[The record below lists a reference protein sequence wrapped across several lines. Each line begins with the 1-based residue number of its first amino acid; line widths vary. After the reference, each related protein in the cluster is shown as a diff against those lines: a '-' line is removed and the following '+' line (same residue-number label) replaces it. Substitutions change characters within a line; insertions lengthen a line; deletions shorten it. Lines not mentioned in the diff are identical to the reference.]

1 MDINIMIGGEAGQ
14 GLVTVGDLL
23 TKSLVRS
30 SYFVHVYQNYMSRI
44 RGGHNYYCVRTGPKP
59 VNAPVDHVNILVA
72 LNEETVEYHKGQLA
86 DKGLILIDEKNA
98 KGDGLIAVPFG
109 ELAPK
114 PIFENVVAL
123 GVLCSIL
130 GLNQD
135 VPAGLMKQIFKKKGD
150 EIIEQNLKVLADSYT
165 WAASAG
171 IPCDPLSP
179 AEDTG
184 KRLMMNG
191 NEALSLGAMYG
202 GINFCSFY
210 PMTPATSVAQNLISR
225 GEALGVVVEQAED
238 EIAAVNMGIGA
249 SFAGARVLV
258 PTSGGGFA
266 LMTEGVSL
274 AGIMESP
281 IVMVLAQRPGPA
293 TGLPT
298 RTEQADLNLVLYAGH
313 GEFPRA
319 IYTPGTHEEF
329 FRLAYTAVEQTEKW
343 QTPVFV
349 LTDQYFAD
357 SFRAVEPFDLD
368 NLPPI
373 TPLTLS
379 NGEGESYERYAV
391 TDSGVSPRLIPGF
404 GEHLVVTDSDE
415 HSPDGH
421 ITEDF
426 VMRNT
431 MNQKR
436 LRKACG
442 MMQDVVA
449 PTLIG
454 NENPEVLFV
463 CWGTTRGAAE
473 EAAEKLRGQGVNA
486 STLHFSQVWP
496 LNPDQFIHILMGA
509 QKVVCVEGNAT
520 GQFAGLIRRQ
530 TSYHIQTL
538 VLRYDGNPFT
548 ADYILENLAGNAEPV
563 ACVL

>member
-72 LNEETVEYHKGQLA
+72 LNEETVEYHKGQMTEN
-86 DKGLILIDEKNA
+86 GLILIDEKDA
-98 KGDGLIAVPFG
+98 SGDDVIGVPFG
-109 ELAPK
+109 DLAPK
-114 PIFENVVAL
+114 PIFENTVAL

-130 GLNQD
+130 GLDQG
-135 VPAGLMKQIFKKKGD
+135 VPATLMKQIFKKKGD
-150 EIIEQNLKVLADSYT
+150 EVIDQNLKVLADSYK
-165 WAASAG
+165 WAENAG
-171 IPCDPLSP
+171 IQCDPLDP
-179 AEDTG
+179 AENTA

-191 NEALSLGAMYG
+191 NEALALGAMYG

-238 EIAAVNMGIGA
+238 EIAAVNMGLGA

-319 IYTPGTHEEF
+319 VYAPGTHEEF

-357 SFRAVEPFDLD
+357 CYHAVEPFDLES
-368 NLPPI
+368 LPEI
-373 TPLTLS
+373 TPLDLS
-379 NGEGESYERYAV
+379 DGGEEYERYAV
-391 TDSGVSPRLIPGF
+391 TDSGVSPRRIPGF

-426 VMRNT
+426 VVRNT

-442 MMQDVVA
+442 MQQDVVP

-454 NENPEVLFV
+454 NDQPEILFV
-463 CWGTTRGAAE
+463 CWGTTRGAVE
-473 EAAEKLRGQGVNA
+473 EAAERLRSQGRNA
-486 STLHFSQVWP
+486 SVLHFSQVWP
-496 LNPDQFIHILMGA
+496 LNPDQFVPTLMGA
-509 QKVVCVEGNAT
+509 GKVVCVEGNAT

-548 ADYILENLAGNAEPV
+548 ADYIIENLEGNAEPV